1 VGGADLQRSIE
12 ILIGRLVT
20 DEDFRRE
27 FQEDPDGTLRR
38 ATEWGLSLSDFEIR
52 ALVATDCTLWDRIAD
67 EVDGRLQKA
76 SFKNG

>member
-1 VGGADLQRSIE
+1 VQRSIE

-27 FQEDPDGTLRR
+27 FQEDPHGTLRR
-38 ATEWGLSLSDFEIR
+38 ASDWGLSLSDFEMR
-52 ALVATDCTLWDRIAD
+52 ALVATDSTLWDRIAD

-76 SFKNG
+76 SLKNA

>member
-1 VGGADLQRSIE
+1 LQRSIE

-27 FQEDPDGTLRR
+27 FQEDPYGTLRR
-38 ATEWGLSLSDFEIR
+38 VSEWGLSLTDFEIR
-52 ALVATDCTLWDRIAD
+52 ALVATDRTVWDRLAD

-76 SFKNG
+76 SLKNV